1 MGLYFVQHEG
11 QQYGPLSREK
21 LQQYFDEGALVADDW
36 AIEEGGAEWVPL
48 SGLVEVAAVVP
59 AQFREAP
66 EIEVQIETA
75 PESAASDFSAQPEIV
90 VQVEAPDIVLAGPA
104 KAVGQQGRIVISS
117 DGGSSWEPAGEGIEE
132 PMTDMVEVFLAGP
145 DGSVWA
151 ICAAGRLFRAEPGE
165 WVWQSVGLP
174 ESITVESVCFV
185 G

>member
-1 MGLYFVQHEG
+1 MLFQ
-11 QQYGPLSREK
+11 
-21 LQQYFDEGALVADDW
+21 
-36 AIEEGGAEWVPL
+36 
-48 SGLVEVAAVVP
+48 
-59 AQFREAP
+59 
-66 EIEVQIETA
+66 
-75 PESAASDFSAQPEIV
+75 
-90 VQVEAPDIVLAGPA
+90 AGPDRIA
-104 KAVGQQGRIVISS
+104 FSYIDSRQATGFALADEYIDPRASELRPAPGVDKQGAGTNDTQSRPVGLLNEAEAVGQQGRIVISS

-174 ESITVESVCFV
+174 EGITVESVCFV